1 MKRSG
6 TTRLFYA
13 KRLMQILF
21 AFGLFCAALM
31 ITSPVSAQPATA
43 QTALQ
48 GATTSM
54 WNLYSPILD
63 SHVVVTSKD
72 SYDFLISVG
81 WQGQGVAYTALSEP
95 GQVDGVPTMPLYRL
109 YSEIIGTHFYATQ
122 KWAYDFL
129 VSQGWKGEGI
139 RAYVLTRP
147 TPSVIA
153 LERFWHPGKRR
164 HYWST
169 DPTDRTK
176 LPAQGWDYNGVV
188 GYVLPATFNPANATL
203 PRLQLDSSAA
213 LGTAPPAT
221 ITLSV
226 KSAQSSMIWTKVEY
240 YAINLPGNTKL
251 GETAS
256 IATPF
261 TWNAGNIA
269 QGIYDFSAIGTT
281 TNGERITTNTVSI
294 SVRPRAA
301 AAPANLPPVINLQ
314 SPANGI
320 TVSTTSNMIISADV
334 SDSDGVI
341 ARVEFFADGQKLG
354 EQNLPPYRFAW
365 QPSVGVHTIMVTATD
380 DTSAKSSTTPV
391 MITASNSVPPPASN
405 QAPTISITAPA
416 NNASVTVGTVIN
428 IAASAADSDGT
439 VAKVEFFANGNK
451 LGEAAQAPYTYSWA
465 NAAAGTYNIAAKAT
479 DNLGLA
485 ATSAAISVKVNAFV
499 VPPPPPSNPPPTVN
513 LTAPANNAS
522 VNVGTAINISATAT
536 AADAN
541 GTVSK
546 VEFFANGAKLGED
559 TQTPFTFVWANAA
572 AGAYSITAKATDN
585 ADAATTSAA
594 VNIVVVGAVTPPV
607 TGKGTGLLAE
617 YFNNV
622 DLIAPSTVVRVDGN
636 VDFAWLDA
644 TIPAPGIGASNFS
657 VRWSGEVIAPV
668 TGGVTFST
676 SSDDGVRLW
685 INNQQIINNWTG
697 HGATV
702 DTGTPVQMVA
712 GQRYSIRLEY
722 FQGGGGKEIKLRWA
736 HSSNSNTAQAVPM
749 LNLVPATTSNFT
761 LQLALAATSADSFTA
776 PSAIMLMASPT
787 VSGANSPIAKV
798 EFFQSVG
805 AGAIATVIKL
815 GEAVAAPWVYTWANV
830 VEGVYT
836 VAARVTDGNGA
847 TGSSLPVSFTVAAAP
862 SAVSAATRDAAR
874 LLDQSSFGSTRE
886 EIARVASMG
895 LDAYLNEQFRAPQ
908 TLHVDTVRNNPLY
921 PTEPYAVMTP
931 SIWKQ
936 YFEAN
941 DQLRQRVV
949 SALSQILVIS
959 QQNNTVGDQ
968 ACATASYLD
977 MLGRNAFGNFR
988 DILKQATLSP
998 AMGEYLDMKRSA
1010 KADTVLKSNPSE
1022 NYARELM
1029 QLFSIGTVMLN
1040 TDGSVQFSNGK
1051 AVDSYS
1057 EASVQEV
1064 ARALTGWFYAGQD
1077 QTKTWRWI
1085 YPDVPYPSD
1094 AATAAKACTAWSTPM
1109 EPWRA
1114 AYRSSDNTRDIT
1126 GSPHDTGAKTLLSY
1140 PGSASHKQSLPANQT
1155 PEQDLDDVIENVFNH
1170 PNVGTFIGE
1179 LMIQRLTTSNPSGA
1193 YVARVVGVFNNNGVG
1208 VRGDMKAVVRAIL
1221 MDAEARAPA
1230 VNQAASFGKLRE
1242 PVLRFTQMHRAF
1254 GAKMANGTYQ
1264 SIYDLSSSD
1273 SLSQSPL
1280 RAPSVFNFYH
1290 PDFSPTG
1297 PVSRASLVGPEF
1309 EITNSATVAGFMEFS
1324 KYAIIGGFGQYEA
1337 DKNKWLKPNY
1347 DYYIGLADTP
1357 AAMVDALNLLLL
1369 SGSMSPQFRTQLVDT
1384 ATKLTDS
1391 NAITQSS
1398 ERLRLVLWL
1407 ILNSPEYAIQK

>member
-1 MKRSG
+1 MKRSA
-6 TTRLFYA
+6 TTRLFHS
-13 KRLMQILF
+13 KRLRNLRQILF
-21 AFGLFCAALM
+21 AFGLSCAAMLM
-31 ITSPVSAQPATA
+31 TSPAFAQQAA
-43 QTALQ
+43 SQTALQ
-48 GATTSM
+48 GATVSM

-95 GQVDGVPTMPLYRL
+95 GQVDGVPSMPLYRL

-139 RAYVLTRP
+139 RAHVLTRA
-147 TPSVIA
+147 TPSAIA

-164 HYWST
+164 HFWST
-169 DPTDRTK
+169 DPADRTR
-176 LPAQGWDYNGVV
+176 LPAQGWEYNGVV
-188 GYVLPATFNPANATL
+188 GYVLPATFNPVNAVL
-203 PRLQLDSSAA
+203 PRLQLDSSVA
-213 LGTAPPAT
+213 LGVAPPAT

-226 KSAQSSMIWTKVEY
+226 KSAQSSMVWTKIEY
-240 YAINLPGNTKL
+240 YANNLPGNTKL
-251 GETAS
+251 GETGNEV
-256 IATPF
+256 IPF
-261 TWNAGNIA
+261 TWNPGNIA
-269 QGIYDFSAIGTT
+269 QGIYDFMAIGTT
-281 TNGERITTNTVSI
+281 STGERIVTNTVSI

-301 AAPANLPPVINLQ
+301 AAPANIPPSINLQ

-320 TVSTTSNMIISADV
+320 TVSTASNISISADA

-354 EQNLPPYRFAW
+354 EKNLPPYSFQW
-365 QPSVGVHTIMVTATD
+365 QPLAGVHTITVIATD

-391 MITASNSVPPPASN
+391 IITASNSVLPPVSN
-405 QAPTISITAPA
+405 QPPTISLSAPVS
-416 NNASVTVGTVIN
+416 NLNVTVGAAIN
-428 IAASAADSDGT
+428 MAATAADSDGT

-451 LGEAAQAPYTYSWA
+451 LGEDTQSPYTFIWT
-465 NAAAGTYNIAAKAT
+465 NAAAGIYSITAKAT
-479 DNLGLA
+479 DNLGL
-485 ATSAAISVKVNAFV
+485 TAITAPVSINVNAV
-499 VPPPPPSNPPPTVN
+499 VVIPPPPPGNTAPTVS

-522 VNVGTAINISATAT
+522 INAGTAITISAN

-559 TQTPFTFVWANAA
+559 TQTPYTFVWANAA
-572 AGAYSITAKATDN
+572 AGSYSLTAKATDN
-585 ADAATTSAA
+585 AGAETTSTG
-594 VNIVVVGAVTPPV
+594 VNVVVVGAVTPPV
-607 TGKGTGLLAE
+607 VGNGTGLLAE
-617 YFNNV
+617 YFNNI
-622 DLIAPSTVVRVDGN
+622 DLIAPSTVVRVDSN

-644 TIPAPGIGASNFS
+644 TIPAPGINASNFS
-657 VRWSGEVIAPV
+657 VRWTGEVIAPV
-668 TGGVTFST
+668 TGGVIFST

-685 INNQQIINNWTG
+685 ISNQPNINNWTG
-697 HGATV
+697 HGATI
-702 DTGTPVQMVA
+702 DTGAAVQMVA
-712 GQRYSIRLEY
+712 GQRYPIRLEY

-736 HSSNSNTAQAVPM
+736 HSSNSNIAQAVPM
-749 LNLVPATTSNFT
+749 VNLVPATTANFT
-761 LQLALAATSADSFTA
+761 LLLTLAATSPDSFTA
-776 PSAIMLMASPT
+776 PSAITLTANPAVS
-787 VSGANSPIAKV
+787 VSGSPIAKV
-798 EFFQSVG
+798 EFFQG
-805 AGAIATVIKL
+805 AMQGAIKL
-815 GEAVAAPWVYTWANV
+815 GEAVAAPWVYNWASV
-830 VEGVYT
+830 VEGAYIVT
-836 VAARVTDGNGA
+836 ARVTDSNGV
-847 TGSSLPVSFTVAAAP
+847 TGSSLPVSFTVAASPLAI
-862 SAVSAATRDAAR
+862 SAATRDAAR
-874 LLDQSSFGSTRE
+874 LLDQASFGSTRE

-895 LDAYLNEQFRAPQ
+895 IDAYLNEQFGAPQ

-921 PTEPYAVMTP
+921 PTQPYAVMTP

-959 QQNNTVGDQ
+959 QQNNTLGDQ

-988 DILKQATLSP
+988 DILKQVTLSP

-1010 KADTVLKSNPSE
+1010 KADAVLKSNPSE

-1040 TDGSVQFSNGK
+1040 IDGSVQFSNGK
-1051 AVDSYS
+1051 AIDSYS

-1140 PGSASHKQSLPANQT
+1140 PGAASHKQSLPANQT

-1170 PNVGTFIGE
+1170 PNVGTFISE

-1193 YVARVVGVFNNNGVG
+1193 YVARVAGIFNDNGTG

-1221 MDAEARAPA
+1221 LDAEARMS
-1230 VNQAASFGKLRE
+1230 VSNQAASFGKLRE
-1242 PVLRFTQMHRAF
+1242 PILRFTQMHRAF
-1254 GAKMANGTYQ
+1254 GARTASGNYAN
-1264 SIYDLSSSD
+1264 IYDLSSSD

-1324 KYAIIGGFGQYEA
+1324 KYAIIGGFGQYES

-1347 DYYIGLADTP
+1347 DYYVGLAGTP

-1369 SGSMSPQFRTQLVDT
+1369 SGSMSPQFRTQLVDA

-1391 NAITQSS
+1391 NALTQSS
-1398 ERLRLVLWL
+1398 ERFRLVLWL
-1407 ILNSPEYAIQK
+1407 ILNSPEYSIQK